1 MIMNN
6 IFDYLLN
13 NSYPGRGIIVGKYDD
28 AIVIAY
34 FIMGRSEN
42 SKNRIFIKNNDILYT
57 KAFDE
62 SKVEDPS
69 LIIYNAVRQYNDSII
84 VSNGN
89 QTDTIF
95 QYLSNDKSFKDAL
108 NTREYEPDE
117 PNYTPRISALINNN
131 SYDISILKRK
141 NDKCERRYYNY
152 LSKNNIGHFISTYDY
167 DSNPLISFS
176 SDPIEIEISD
186 DFTSFS
192 NKLWNSLDKENKIS
206 LYVRFKDEEIIF
218 NKNNGD

>member
-1 MIMNN
+1 MNN
-6 IFDYLLN
+6 IFDYLSN

-28 AIVIAY
+28 GIVIAY

-42 SKNRIFIKNNDILYT
+42 SRNRVFIKDEDVLYT

-69 LIIYNAVRQYNDSII
+69 LIIYNAIRQYNDSII

-89 QTDTIF
+89 QTDTIYE
-95 QYLSNDKSFKDAL
+95 YLSNDKSFKDAL
-108 NTREYEPDE
+108 DTREYEPDD
-117 PNYTPRISALINNN
+117 PNYTPRISALVKNDN
-131 SYDISILKRK
+131 YDISILKRK
-141 NDKCERRYYNY
+141 NDTCERKYYNY
-152 LSKNNIGHFISTYDY
+152 LCKNNIGHFISTYDY

-176 SDPIEIEISD
+176 SDPIEIEIND
-186 DFTSFS
+186 DFTSFC